1 MILYDQHVH
10 SRFSYDSSAI
20 RLASVEAARRGGI
33 AGLTF
38 TEHYETRVPEQRAV
52 FLPEDFARVG
62 VELGSG
68 QLEPIATSAYLEE
81 RSFDIVLGSI
91 HFDPDGRDYYLY
103 IPENRNAHI
112 ENMRRYFEF
121 HLPLIADG
129 QFDIIAH
136 LGYPLRYNNRFNL
149 TMEQL
154 RADAATGETLKKV
167 LKAIIENGKG
177 LELNCSGGF
186 YPSLAILKEYKALGG
201 ELITLGSDSHE
212 TGVGADKLKEGAE
225 ILKAA
230 GFTKYALYTE
240 RKPEWMTLN

>member
-1 MILYDQHVH
+1 MKLYDQHVH
-10 SRFSYDSSAI
+10 SLFSYDSSAV
-20 RLASVEAARRGGI
+20 RLASVDAARLRGV

-38 TEHYETRVPEQRAV
+38 TEHYETLVPEQRAV

-68 QLEPIATSAYLEE
+68 QLAPLETYEYLQA
-81 RSFDIVLGSI
+81 RPFDIVLGSI
-91 HFDPDGRDYYLY
+91 HFDPDGVDYYQY
-103 IPENRNAHI
+103 IPESRAAHI

-121 HLPLIADG
+121 HLPLIEDG

-136 LGYPLRYNNRFNL
+136 LGYPLRYNNRFGL

-154 RADAATGETLKKV
+154 RADEAAGETLQKV
-167 LKAIIENGKG
+167 LKAIIKSGKG

-186 YPSLAILKEYKALGG
+186 YPSLGILKEYKALGG
-201 ELITLGSDSHE
+201 ELITLGSDSH
-212 TGVGADKLKEGAE
+212 VAGAGTDKLKQGAE
-225 ILKAA
+225 LLKEA

-240 RKPEWMTLN
+240 RKPEWVTVN